1 MYPLHAFDGTNRFGF
16 GQSLM
21 ACLWAFEGWADLN
34 FLSEELLHY
43 EKRVGPICISAII
56 IVTSCFVLINVCY
69 FCVLDKS
76 KVIHSDA
83 VAIDFG
89 REISPNSSLPTFFAL
104 AVAISAAGAANSLI
118 MTGGRAFYAI
128 AQARQAPMMMARLNY
143 AGVPAMSLTAQAIWS
158 IVLILLPGSSFETL
172 LQYMGPASWLFYA
185 LSCCAVIRLRVIEP
199 KLQRSFRVP
208 FYPLP
213 PLIIV
218 GVASFLLIDT
228 LSREPFFTFLSLGFI
243 ALSFPVWWLLNYF
256 KLFPS
261 EDDNS
266 NLTTSLLMPNP
277 RTLSSGF
284 F

>member
-1 MYPLHAFDGTNRFGF
+1 
-16 GQSLM
+16 M

-43 EKRVGPICISAII
+43 EKRVGPICISAIF
-56 IVTSCFVLINVCY
+56 IVTTCFVIINVCY
-69 FCVLDKS
+69 FAVLDKS
-76 KVIHSDA
+76 QIIHSDA

-89 REISPNSSLPTFFAL
+89 RQISSTSSLPTFFAI

-172 LQYMGPASWLFYA
+172 LEYMGPASWIFYA
-185 LSCCAVIRLRVIEP
+185 LSCCAVIRLRVTEP
-199 KLQRSFRVP
+199 RVQRSFRVP
-208 FYPLP
+208 LYPLP

-218 GVASFLLIDT
+218 GVASFIVVDT

-243 ALSFPVWWLLNYF
+243 ALSFPVWYILDWFNF
-256 KLFPS
+256 FPS
-261 EDDNS
+261 DDENS
-266 NLTTSLLMPNP
+266 QLNTSLLMPNP
-277 RTLSSGF
+277 RTLSNGF